1 MNRCSMQVEQI
12 GNATLYL
19 GDALEIIPKLPQ
31 VDVVITDPPY
41 GVLSEEWD
49 AMDARQLARFT
60 MQWASMV
67 AATADTLVTFFGEK
81 TRPVVSPVLQMLYPE
96 VRQLIWNKQ
105 GGEIAENKFFYAFES
120 IYLCHQGETWEVCEP
135 KTMAVAAMIT
145 AARKAAS
152 LSKGGVDML
161 IRGKKT
167 GLCYRW
173 EEAACLPTP
182 EQAEKLKAHLPLGA
196 DFDTAL
202 QSAYADKERAL
213 MAAKTKAVENAAR
226 ATDVLTFSPPTR
238 KVHPCEKPVP
248 LIERLIDAV
257 PKSQTVADVFMGS
270 GSTGIACANMG
281 RRFIGI
287 ERDPKYFRLACER
300 IAAAQAQERLFA

>member
-1 MNRCSMQVEQI
+1 MKVETI

-19 GDALEIIPKLPQ
+19 GDAMDIIPTLQ
-31 VDVVITDPPY
+31 RVDSVITDPPY
-41 GVLSEEWD
+41 GVLDEDWD
-49 AMDARQLARFT
+49 AMDTKQLARFT
-60 MQWASMV
+60 MRWVSMV
-67 AATADTLVTFFGEK
+67 AGITDHLVTFFGEK
-81 TRPVVSPVLQMLYPE
+81 TRPVVSPLLHMLFPE

-145 AARKAAS
+145 AAREAAS
-152 LSKGGVDML
+152 ISKGGVDML

-173 EEAACLPTP
+173 EEAACLPTSG
-182 EQAEKLKAHLPLGA
+182 QADKLKAHLPLLGD

-202 QSAYADKERAL
+202 QTAYADKERAL
-213 MAAKTKAVENAAR
+213 AAAKGKAVENAAK

-238 KVHPCEKPVP
+238 KSHPCEKPVP
-248 LIERLIDAV
+248 LIERLIDAS
-257 PKSQTVADVFMGS
+257 PKCQTVADVFMGS
-270 GSTGIACANMG
+270 GSTGVACANMG
-281 RRFIGI
+281 RQFIGI
-287 ERDPKYFRLACER
+287 EKDPKYFRIACER